1 MKGCPECES
10 LSGICPLHGC
20 SLRRKRDDDVTMRKL
35 DATPLGAFQRMGEI
49 LVELRVELRAVHA
62 LLEDVLSGR
71 VSFVVRR

>member
-1 MKGCPECES
+1 MKGCPACES

-49 LVELRVELRAVHA
+49 LVELRAVHA

-71 VSFVVRR
+71 ALFVVRR